1 MHTYLCC
8 TRGARITPHLREI
21 PCQSDFSVAPHHA
34 RVQNDDDEDNES
46 NDDDPDAFEGS
57 WSSEEEDDGND
68 GSDDGAA
75 AGAGGAGA
83 GSDEVLVDDSATAIG
98 ACFSLVM
105 VAVVG
110 VLGRGC
116 AAAMRWLC
124 VPCLTPP
131 FARLC
136 PAMTPL
142 YRAEDSVESLR
153 GYAASGSRTAAE
165 LVAKARQLQV
175 RAYAGLECMLRSQ
188 RVWGTMYDMM
198 VLPLPPPPPGRL
210 LHRPT
215 RRCPRWPASRSC
227 MPSCSSRPP

>member
-105 VAVVG
+105 VAVV